1 MKKDEDH
8 DKNMDEDHGTDKDN
22 NNALK
27 ILRTI
32 IRIRIMPRTST
43 MTRIRTCRGRIKKTE
58 RIRTR
63 TQLMA
68 QKGCAVH
75 HATVNDEFTR
85 IMFYVHIAVHGM
97 KCDLPEACVS

>member
-22 NNALK
+22 NNVLK

-43 MTRIRTCRGRIKKTE
+43 MTRIRTCRGRIKKTD

-68 QKGCAVH
+68 QKGCPSC
-75 HATVNDEFTR
+75 DCERR
-85 IMFYVHIAVHGM
+85 IHFYLKRIKFYSSPRNEV
-97 KCDLPEACVS
+97 

>member
-22 NNALK
+22 NNVLK

-43 MTRIRTCRGRIKKTE
+43 MTRIRTCRGRIKNPRKDT
-58 RIRTR
+58 
-63 TQLMA
+63 
-68 QKGCAVH
+68 
-75 HATVNDEFTR
+75 D
-85 IMFYVHIAVHGM
+85 
-97 KCDLPEACVS
+97 